1 MGQKIQKRHVLPL
14 SLTLVT
20 KIILEESFNSNDY
33 LTVASL
39 VELAKA
45 NNVKILE
52 AARSD
57 LKIDLTDGR
66 VKNRAPYSSAFSF
79 VDELPF
85 LNRHVA
91 YTVLGA

>member
-52 AARSD
+52 TARSD

-66 VKNRAPYSSAFSF
+66 AKNRAPDSSAFSF
-79 VDELPF
+79 VDELSF
-85 LNRHVA
+85 LN
-91 YTVLGA
+91 

>member
-33 LTVASL
+33 LTVVSL

-52 AARSD
+52 TARSD

-66 VKNRAPYSSAFSF
+66 AKNRASDSFEFSF
-79 VDELPF
+79 DDELPF
-85 LNRHVA
+85 LN
-91 YTVLGA
+91 

>member
-39 VELAKA
+39 VDSAKA

-52 AARSD
+52 TTRSD
-57 LKIDLTDGR
+57 LKIDLTNGR
-66 VKNRAPYSSAFSF
+66 AKNRALDSFEFSF

-85 LNRHVA
+85 LN
-91 YTVLGA
+91 

>member
-33 LTVASL
+33 LTIASL
-39 VELAKA
+39 VDLAKA

-52 AARSD
+52 TARSD

-66 VKNRAPYSSAFSF
+66 AKNRAPDSFAFSF
-79 VDELPF
+79 DDELPF
-85 LNRHVA
+85 LN
-91 YTVLGA
+91 

>member
-1 MGQKIQKRHVLPL
+1 MKEQYFGSEDTKTARLITA

-20 KIILEESFNSNDY
+20 RIILEESFNSNDY

-39 VELAKA
+39 VKLAKA

-52 AARSD
+52 TARSD

-66 VKNRAPYSSAFSF
+66 AKNRAPDSLAFSSD
-79 VDELPF
+79 DELPF
-85 LNRHVA
+85 LN
-91 YTVLGA
+91 

>member
-20 KIILEESFNSNDY
+20 KIILEESFKSNDY
-33 LTVASL
+33 LTVVSL

-52 AARSD
+52 TARSD

-66 VKNRAPYSSAFSF
+66 AKNRAPDSLEFSF
-79 VDELPF
+79 DDELPF
-85 LNRHVA
+85 LN
-91 YTVLGA
+91 

>member
-33 LTVASL
+33 LTIASL
-39 VELAKA
+39 VDLAKA

-52 AARSD
+52 TARSD

-66 VKNRAPYSSAFSF
+66 AKNRAP
-79 VDELPF
+79 D
-85 LNRHVA
+85 
-91 YTVLGA
+91 